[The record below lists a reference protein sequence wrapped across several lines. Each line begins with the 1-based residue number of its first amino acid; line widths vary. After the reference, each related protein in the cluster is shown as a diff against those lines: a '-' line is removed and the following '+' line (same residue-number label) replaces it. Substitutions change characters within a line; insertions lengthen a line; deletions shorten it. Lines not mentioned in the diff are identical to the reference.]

1 MPSIKKYI
9 NEFTFKFSIKGG
21 IMVKKKKKSSKKSGK
36 KSKVDEKKRRE
47 AFLKAKEKLVKKI
60 MEDKGLSKEDA
71 EKIAETY
78 LKKMV
83 EEGGAVKM
91 LEKYLEKEDAKA
103 VDKYVTSVVSKFGK
117 YIKSVV
123 LFGSKKTKKTVSKK
137 KKTNDIDIAVIID
150 DTDVRKMTRSE
161 LKDKLFQRLLEIG
174 HPISKKLHPQP
185 YLLTEFW
192 QYVMEGN
199 PVIYN
204 LLRDGVILYDAG
216 FFMPMQ
222 MLMKMGYIKPSK
234 ESIDKHMYVATKL
247 VSLAKDT
254 MLKKIAYNLEQAIV
268 SSGQAVLMELGYR
281 PPAPNEVPKFVEDV
295 LVKKEKLV
303 AKKYAKIAKDVIKNY
318 KDIEHGDKKEYTG
331 KEWDKHQKNTEEF
344 VKKME
349 KLLKKMREDKG
360 ETFLF
365 ESKDKKNQKK
375 KEVTRHS
382 DVNLKE
388 NEKPD
393 KKAEELITKELAQR

>member
-1 MPSIKKYI
+1 MMAKKKKKKK
-9 NEFTFKFSIKGG
+9 TKG
-21 IMVKKKKKSSKKSGK
+21 KKKKKSKDKKKNISEK
-36 KSKVDEKKRRE
+36 EEEEKKK
-47 AFLKAKEKLVKKI
+47 AFLEAKKKLIKKLI
-60 MEDKGLSKEDA
+60 DDKDLSKEEA
-71 EKIAETY
+71 EKIAEKY
-78 LKKMV
+78 LKRMIEK
-83 EEGGAVKM
+83 GGAVKM
-91 LEKYLEKEDAKA
+91 LEKYLEKEDAEA

-161 LKDKLFQRLLEIG
+161 LKDKLFKRLLEIA
-174 HPISKKLHPQP
+174 HPLSKKLHPQP

-234 ESIDKHMYVATKL
+234 ESIDKHMYVANKLTK
-247 VSLAKDT
+247 LAKDT

-268 SSGQAVLMELGYR
+268 SSTQAVLMELGYR
-281 PPAPNEVPKFVEDV
+281 PPAPNEVPKFVEKV
-295 LVKKEKLV
+295 LVKKEKFV
-303 AKKYAKIAKDVIKNY
+303 TKKYTKIAKEVIKNY
-318 KDIEHGDKKEYTG
+318 KDIEHKDKKEYTG
-331 KEWDKHQKNTEEF
+331 KEWDKHQKQTEEF
-344 VKKME
+344 VKKMKE
-349 KLLKKMREDKG
+349 ILKKLREEKG

-365 ESKDKKNQKK
+365 ESAENKKDGKK
-375 KEVTRHS
+375 KKDVKRHS
-382 DVNLKE
+382 DIDIQKE
-388 NEKPD
+388 EKPD
-393 KKAEELITKELAQR
+393 KKAEELIEKELAQR